1 MIKIAVQGF
10 AAQMRA
16 AEGFEPTLIN
26 GRSPQ
31 PITPFKTGKEIEA
44 AMSDPRYGKDEAY
57 TLSVYK
63 RMENTEVV

>member
-1 MIKIAVQGF
+1 MCI
-10 AAQMRA
+10 RDS
-16 AEGFEPTLIN
+16 

-31 PITPFKTGKEIEA
+31 GITPFKTGKEIEA